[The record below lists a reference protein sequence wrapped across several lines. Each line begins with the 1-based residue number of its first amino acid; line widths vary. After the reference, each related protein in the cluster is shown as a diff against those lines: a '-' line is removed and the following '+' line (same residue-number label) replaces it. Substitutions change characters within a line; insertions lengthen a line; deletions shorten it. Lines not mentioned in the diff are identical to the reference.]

1 MPNQRGNERF
11 NIGVIPALIQAANPS
26 RAGVDAVNKVNPL
39 GLLKESFSE
48 WQKDKASRLA
58 AALAY
63 YTAFSIAPLLLLT
76 ISIAGLVL
84 GEEAAQ
90 GTIFYQLQ
98 GLLGPEAAGFF
109 QSAIAHSREPGASS
123 ISAVIGIATLI
134 WSAGNVF
141 GQLQEALNTIWEV
154 QPKPAG
160 IAGAV
165 KRRIVPL
172 SMVLGIGFLLLV
184 SLLLS
189 AGISALGTFLGEVLP
204 GSTAL
209 WQIVNAVLSLV
220 VITLLFAAIFK
231 LLPDATVRWSDVWV
245 GAILT
250 SLLFVIGKTLI
261 GIYLGHSSVGS
272 TYGAAGSLLVFLVW
286 VYYSAQILFFGA
298 EFTQVYARQ
307 LGRRIVPS
315 EDAMALTSEAKAE
328 QGIQPTEATP
338 HATPTGRRVAA
349 GASPMFSGLV
359 MPRSAVRDQGAL
371 KKLIWTGLSAGSLA
385 LVGMLA
391 QRVTSGVWKTV
402 FHEPTPDQSS
412 NH

>member
-1 MPNQRGNERF
+1 
-11 NIGVIPALIQAANPS
+11 VTKL
-26 RAGVDAVNKVNPL
+26 NPL

-58 AALAY
+58 ASLAY

-84 GEEAAQ
+84 GDEAAQ

-109 QSAIAHSREPGASS
+109 QSAIAHSRAPGASS
-123 ISAVIGIATLI
+123 ISAVIGIATLV

-141 GQLQEALNTIWEV
+141 GQLQDALNTIWEV

-189 AGISALGTFLGEVLP
+189 AGISAIGTFLGEVLP
-204 GSTAL
+204 GSAVF
-209 WQIVNAVLSLV
+209 WQIVNAALSLV
-220 VITLLFAAIFK
+220 IITLLFAAIFK
-231 LLPDATVRWSDVWV
+231 ILPDAEVRWSDVWI

-307 LGRRIVPS
+307 RGRRIVPS
-315 EDAMALTSEAKAE
+315 EDAMALTAEAKAE
-328 QGIQPTEATP
+328 QGIQPTETP
-338 HATPTGRRVAA
+338 PSAAPSGRHVPAA
-349 GASPMFSGLV
+349 ASPVISGVV
-359 MPRSAVRDQGAL
+359 MPARTIHDQGAL

-391 QRVTSGVWKTV
+391 QRVTAGVWKTV
-402 FHEPTPDQSS
+402 FHEPAPGQTSS
-412 NH
+412 Q